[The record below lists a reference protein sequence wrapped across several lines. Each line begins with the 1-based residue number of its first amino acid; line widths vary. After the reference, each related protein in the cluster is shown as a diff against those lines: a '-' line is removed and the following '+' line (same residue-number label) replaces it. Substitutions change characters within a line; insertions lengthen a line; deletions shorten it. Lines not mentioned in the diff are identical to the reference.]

1 MKRFFYAFLAMLL
14 IGNSITAFGTNPPD
28 EGMWLP
34 MLVNRLNYTDMKKM
48 GLQLTPD
55 ELYNINRPSLKD
67 AIVQLDGGSCTAEI
81 VSKEGL
87 MLTNHHCA
95 YGAVQAASSVQNDY
109 LTDGFWAF
117 SKKEEIKTDMT
128 ATFLVRMEDVTSQV
142 LDGIDYNTSASDRS
156 TQIRTVVG
164 KLRKE
169 YSEKGKYTV
178 VIKDFFE
185 GNEFY
190 MFIYE
195 TYKDV
200 RLVGIPPSSVGKYG
214 GDTDNWM
221 WPRHTGDF
229 SFLRVYT
236 APDGSPAEFSENN
249 IPLVPKHHLPVS
261 IKELKK
267 DDFVMIWGYPGSTDR
282 YLSSWGVQE
291 VLNHTAPT
299 IISVRERKLEI
310 MKEGMN
316 ASSAVRIQYAAKHA
330 QTANYWKYY
339 IGQSKGLK
347 ALNVV
352 DKKRAIE
359 KDFANWVSV
368 EPERQKIYGNVLS
381 DIEAAYKESAEKLIQ
396 RRMWYFQETFMGAE
410 ALWFVWKLQTL
421 PSALKKKDSK
431 PAGFDV
437 YRAMAT
443 EQFKDY
449 NEVVDQ
455 KLFAALI
462 EMYYTNIPQE
472 YHPAIFAELNKKY
485 KGDYTK
491 MARDVYSKSVVTS
504 EERFNDFLNKPN
516 EKKWNKD
523 MAVRISQ
530 SIIETYFAMQQEMS
544 AIDSKM
550 QIAKRLFID
559 GMRKMYSN
567 KVFYPDANST
577 MRLTYGQILDYIP
590 ADAVHY
596 DFITTQ
602 KGILDKEDPN
612 NDEFVLPAKLKDLLL
627 AKDFG
632 PYGKNG
638 ELPVCFIANT
648 DITGGNSGSPMINA
662 EGELVGI
669 AFDGNWEAMSGDI
682 AFEPALQRT
691 IGVDMRYVLFI
702 VDKYAGAKNLIKE
715 MDIRK

>member
-352 DKKRAIE
+352 DKK
-359 KDFANWVSV
+359 
-368 EPERQKIYGNVLS
+368 
-381 DIEAAYKESAEKLIQ
+381 
-396 RRMWYFQETFMGAE
+396 
-410 ALWFVWKLQTL
+410 
-421 PSALKKKDSK
+421 
-431 PAGFDV
+431 
-437 YRAMAT
+437 
-443 EQFKDY
+443 
-449 NEVVDQ
+449 
-455 KLFAALI
+455 
-462 EMYYTNIPQE
+462 
-472 YHPAIFAELNKKY
+472 
-485 KGDYTK
+485 
-491 MARDVYSKSVVTS
+491 KS
-504 EERFNDFLNKPN
+504 
-516 EKKWNKD
+516 
-523 MAVRISQ
+523 
-530 SIIETYFAMQQEMS
+530 
-544 AIDSKM
+544 
-550 QIAKRLFID
+550 
-559 GMRKMYSN
+559 
-567 KVFYPDANST
+567 
-577 MRLTYGQILDYIP
+577 
-590 ADAVHY
+590 H
-596 DFITTQ
+596 
-602 KGILDKEDPN
+602 
-612 NDEFVLPAKLKDLLL
+612 
-627 AKDFG
+627 
-632 PYGKNG
+632 
-638 ELPVCFIANT
+638 
-648 DITGGNSGSPMINA
+648 
-662 EGELVGI
+662 
-669 AFDGNWEAMSGDI
+669 
-682 AFEPALQRT
+682 
-691 IGVDMRYVLFI
+691 
-702 VDKYAGAKNLIKE
+702 
-715 MDIRK
+715 